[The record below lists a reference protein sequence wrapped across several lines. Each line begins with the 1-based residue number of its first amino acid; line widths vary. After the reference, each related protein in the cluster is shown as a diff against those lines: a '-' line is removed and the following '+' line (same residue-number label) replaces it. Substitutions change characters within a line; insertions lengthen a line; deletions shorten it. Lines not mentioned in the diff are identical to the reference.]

1 MARHVA
7 RACSWST
14 AFGYGQPDAGKRRS
28 PILGVDRSEGLPSSL
43 EDDGERAREHDGEPA
58 RGGRPG
64 AKLSP
69 RVPPSPQLL
78 NLGPISGSLGL
89 GCVEDLGASTGA
101 RPPPPGGPLGV
112 CTGPNSQFYKRKNP
126 NRKAAYIFRL
136 SLSNLE
142 GRLPRKP
149 AHRSL
154 ALLPLNYGKKGY
166 QKKC

>member
-1 MARHVA
+1 MAGHVA

-101 RPPPPGGPLGV
+101 RPPPPGGPWGYAPDPI
-112 CTGPNSQFYKRKNP
+112 PNFTKGKIRIEKPRTSSAFLFPTLKVDCLESQRIARWHYCP
-126 NRKAAYIFRL
+126 
-136 SLSNLE
+136 
-142 GRLPRKP
+142 
-149 AHRSL
+149 
-154 ALLPLNYGKKGY
+154 
-166 QKKC
+166 